1 MSDPQSDAIAA
12 EPDNLKEQ
20 REQSEQKTL
29 NGGLS
34 DVPNNVQNNK
44 AQESKGQE
52 GKSQAS
58 HQLYDTALADQA
70 IRLEVL
76 LKDKRFWKSLS
87 TLSMLASVAAVDR
100 LVGGRY
106 KKRSASEA

>member
-34 DVPNNVQNNK
+34 DAPNRAQENK
-44 AQESKGQE
+44 TQESKGQE

-106 KKRSASEA
+106 KKRSA